1 MSFFSKIFQVHLQGD
16 SVINSSQKV
25 NNLSHPPMHCWL
37 GLDRLGSAISLL
49 CKIALFELQASC
61 KYQIHVSQT
70 SLPLKISQEYFK
82 RSVEMCMGMGMGKIK
97 SAKTI
102 CMFLHT
108 FNHMDVVNSNNI
120 INRLHRVFGVDAKYF
135 LHCYCSV

>member
-82 RSVEMCMGMGMGKIK
+82 RSVEMCKIK
-97 SAKTI
+97 SAKTL
-102 CMFLHT
+102 CMFLHS

-120 INRLHRVFGVDAKYF
+120 INRLRKILRIDAKYF